1 MKRPAGLGSSRSKK
15 ARTAAP
21 AQEVA
26 SATEAP
32 ANADSEEVQVET
44 TGSAVDDLN
53 KLKEQANEAEDA
65 VQALDWCRGIIHESD
80 RLLRNKGAAAQEDV
94 LDDKDWAKVHAIYGW
109 ALQQFSD
116 VPAELCKNE
125 EKSINLLEWLEQ
137 ADEQYLLAFKLATG
151 NELPM
156 AAHLEHALLCLRL
169 RVAHEGK
176 HNGKANYSLTQSA
189 SRLIKCMSLHLLP
202 DANMTAASREEELEI
217 IAQMLPLLGEMSIDS
232 MAKIAPHLMHL
243 HFVAEQALSRS
254 GDTGLLQIR
263 EMQGN
268 IALACSGRYAE
279 DVEELLEELSEQP
292 ASEVWDTNLKI
303 IAGRKWARDG
313 QSSHV
318 LGAFY

>member
-1 MKRPAGLGSSRSKK
+1 MKRPAGLGSSRNKK

-21 AQEVA
+21 AQEVVPA
-26 SATEAP
+26 LEAP
-32 ANADSEEVQVET
+32 ANANSEAIQVET

-94 LDDKDWAKVHAIYGW
+94 LDGKDWARVHAIYGW

-125 EKSINLLEWLEQ
+125 EKSINRLEWLEQ
-137 ADEQYLLAFKLATG
+137 ADEQYLLAFKLASG
-151 NELPM
+151 HELPI
-156 AAHLEHALLCLRL
+156 AAHLEHALLCLCL
-169 RVAHEGK
+169 CVAQEGK
-176 HNGKANYSLTQSA
+176 HDEKANLSLTQSI
-189 SRLIKCMSLHLLP
+189 SRLITCMSLHLLP

-217 IAQMLPLLGEMSIDS
+217 IAQMLPLLDEMSIDN
-232 MAKIAPHLMHL
+232 MAQVAPHLMHL
-243 HFVAEQALSRS
+243 HFVAQQVLYRL
-254 GDTGLLQIR
+254 GDTTSPQIR

-279 DVEELLEELSEQP
+279 DVEELLHELSEEP
-292 ASEVWDTNLKI
+292 ASDVWDTDLKI

-313 QSSHV
+313 QFSGILRV
-318 LGAFY
+318 FY